1 MKIIITKKQYKKLVY
16 SLLDTI
22 VGELTVQKR
31 RGNNYTSVYDSEGEN
46 IMNIFSKKGSGR
58 NKGCKSDLG
67 LDNEFLIELQKYVP
81 YFKNKIFS
89 EALVD
94 YVYEKTGIKC
104 DCVDYSTDYKVI
116 DNNGT
121 EFGYFDSRFAYNVKK
136 KKKIRFD
143 ESVENSNL
151 VERLLA
157 LENIKI
163 DFDYIDGR
171 VLNDYEIEKY
181 FGTDVIDD
189 NEIEDTLSG
198 GDKIYIREVYVHF
211 YDNNNELIIN
221 YHTSPSIDFIT
232 KNNKVIGINMYSRFT
247 NVATSF
253 NYIPHKMLDSYFIEN
268 AKTYLE
274 KVLSNDN
281 KLNESVENRQSLDE
295 IIYDFL
301 EDDYYPDYNW
311 GPELFDF
318 YKNDVKNHGSVSF
331 YINDSE
337 GYTYYDHGTLE
348 IMPFVSERLD
358 EWFND
363 SWLHIFTKWFEE
375 HSGLKVKRVV
385 TIAGVTKINESTDKN
400 KKLLKDIIGFDFSNR
415 IKQINSS
422 YDIPMEFDDCIGG
435 GMINRYLNF
444 WGPMYLF
451 SLRGSKILYQDRGDF
466 EWFMYDDCIE
476 YVDNEIPEKLG
487 ISIMGLRFSDIIN
500 MYFEEEEE

>member
-22 VGELTVQKR
+22 VGELTVHKR
-31 RGNNYTSVYDSEGEN
+31 SGYNYTSVYDSEGEN

-67 LDNEFLIELQKYVP
+67 LDNDFLIELQKYVP

-104 DCVDYSTDYKVI
+104 DCVDYGTNYKMYDVE
-116 DNNGT
+116 DAG
-121 EFGYFDSRFAYNVKK
+121 GYFSSRFAYNVKK
-136 KKKIRFD
+136 KKKVRFD
-143 ESVENSNL
+143 ESV
-151 VERLLA
+151 
-157 LENIKI
+157 
-163 DFDYIDGR
+163 
-171 VLNDYEIEKY
+171 
-181 FGTDVIDD
+181 DD
-189 NEIEDTLSG
+189 
-198 GDKIYIREVYVHF
+198 
-211 YDNNNELIIN
+211 
-221 YHTSPSIDFIT
+221 
-232 KNNKVIGINMYSRFT
+232 
-247 NVATSF
+247 
-253 NYIPHKMLDSYFIEN
+253 
-268 AKTYLE
+268 
-274 KVLSNDN
+274 
-281 KLNESVENRQSLDE
+281 RQSLDE

-301 EDDYYPDYNW
+301 EDEYYPDYNW

-331 YINDSE
+331 YINDDE

-385 TIAGVTKINESTDKN
+385 TMTGVTKINESTDKN

-422 YDIPMEFDDCIGG
+422 YDVPMEFDDCIGG

-500 MYFEEEEE
+500 MYFEEEE

>member
-1 MKIIITKKQYKKLVY
+1 MKIIITKQQYKKLVY

-22 VGELTVQKR
+22 VGGELTVQKR
-31 RGNNYTSVYDSEGEN
+31 SGHNYTSVYDSEGEN

-67 LDNEFLIELQKYVP
+67 LDNDFLIELQKYVP

-89 EALVD
+89 EVLVD

-104 DCVDYSTDYKVI
+104 DCVDYSTDYKVV

-143 ESVENSNL
+143 ESVEN
-151 VERLLA
+151 
-157 LENIKI
+157 
-163 DFDYIDGR
+163 
-171 VLNDYEIEKY
+171 
-181 FGTDVIDD
+181 
-189 NEIEDTLSG
+189 
-198 GDKIYIREVYVHF
+198 
-211 YDNNNELIIN
+211 
-221 YHTSPSIDFIT
+221 
-232 KNNKVIGINMYSRFT
+232 
-247 NVATSF
+247 
-253 NYIPHKMLDSYFIEN
+253 
-268 AKTYLE
+268 
-274 KVLSNDN
+274 
-281 KLNESVENRQSLDE
+281 RQSLDE
-295 IIYDFL
+295 IIYNFL
-301 EDDYYPDYNW
+301 EDEYYPDYNW

-331 YINDSE
+331 YINDDE
-337 GYTYYDHGTLE
+337 GYTYYDDGTLE

-385 TIAGVTKINESTDKN
+385 TMDGVVKLNESMDKN
-400 KKLLKDIIGFDFSNR
+400 KKLLKDIVGFDFSDR
-415 IKQINSS
+415 IQQITST
-422 YDIPMEFDDCIGG
+422 YDVPMEFDEGIGPSTIK
-435 GMINRYLNF
+435 MYLNH

-451 SLRGSKILYQDRGDF
+451 KLDDMKYLYQDRGSF
-466 EWFMYDDCIE
+466 EMFIDEEGFD

-487 ISIMGLRFSDIIN
+487 IAVLGLRFSDIIDI
-500 MYFEEEEE
+500 YFKEEE